1 MVITS
6 TELKSNLG
14 MYLEKAGYEDIII
27 TKRGRSVARL
37 TSPEVDKSALWKS
50 LLGSVPGGD
59 EMDIRKARDERL
71 GL

>member
-6 TELKSNLG
+6 TELKNNLG

-27 TKRGRSVARL
+27 TKNGRSVARL
-37 TSPEVDKSALWKS
+37 TSPTVDKSALWKS
-50 LLGSVPGGD
+50 LLGSVPGGG

-71 GL
+71 GI

>member
-1 MVITS
+1 MVITA

-27 TKRGRSVARL
+27 TKNGRSVARL
-37 TSPEVDKSALWKS
+37 TSPTVDKSALWKS

-59 EMDIRKARDERL
+59 DADIRKARDERL